1 LIEKISQL
9 SGSDLNNSKKT
20 KAERIGEF
28 EYSDDNIRD
37 IISTNAI
44 LTLRNDRKKISPI
57 ELCYGLYINSS
68 FFNHSCDPNCFYF
81 GIANLL
87 IVKAIKD
94 QGSNVKILDY
104 NKYFLESGKNIDAFS
119 LKVKNL
125 NGEIATLNYAL
136 NKDKPEERM
145 FSLSSITGDNS
156 GIEKQIKAMLSG
168 VPQLSE
174 ISDFI
179 QKKWKAVVTAADAAI
194 PQCAD
199 KTLESQYAYLR
210 AVAAGQLYNEDTLI
224 VGLTKIITNYKDKP
238 VAELARIY
246 LSNFTPGQIQ
256 RSLGIETPKQAEES
270 EAIQEIAKS
279 NEPKNTSVFTV
290 NPNDVHYVVLL
301 VKTDKLPLQTV
312 KQNLSNFN
320 KTSFSLMKLVVSS
333 FMLDN
338 KNQMVTISK
347 FKDKEE
353 AMNYYHI
360 LLKDSLFKDDINN
373 QTIQVYAMSTQNYT
387 TFYNKRDQRVNYPAF
402 FKENYLNNK

>member
-1 LIEKISQL
+1 MALMNDPSLAQDTLDYDEDGNPIPKRETDPKKEAYYLQ
-9 SGSDLNNSKKT
+9 DLPLTQGAKDT
-20 KAERIGEF
+20 A
-28 EYSDDNIRD
+28 
-37 IISTNAI
+37 NAI
-44 LTLRNDRKKISPI
+44 IARDLYETGFIYQDLLNDRNRACASFESLLQRYPTS
-57 ELCYGLYINSS
+57 EYALPAVFMLYTLYTQMN
-68 FFNHSCDPNCFYF
+68 DPRANDYK
-81 GIANLL
+81 NLL
-87 IVKAIKD
+87 LTKYPDTDYAKLIQD
-94 QGSNVKILDY
+94 PDYY
-104 NKYFLESGKNIDAFS
+104 NKIAAREKVLENQYSQVYN
-119 LKVKNL
+119 
-125 NGEIATLNYAL
+125 
-136 NKDKPEERM
+136 
-145 FSLSSITGDNS
+145 
-156 GIEKQIKAMLSG
+156 
-168 VPQLSE
+168 
-174 ISDFI
+174 DFI

-373 QTIQVYAMSTQNYT
+373 QTIQVYAMTTQNYT